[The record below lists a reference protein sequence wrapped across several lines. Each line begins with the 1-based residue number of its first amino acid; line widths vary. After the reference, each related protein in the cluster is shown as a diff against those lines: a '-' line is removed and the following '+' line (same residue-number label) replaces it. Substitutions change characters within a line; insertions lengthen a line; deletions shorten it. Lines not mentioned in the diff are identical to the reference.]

1 MDAREAKA
9 EWDELSR
16 LYLAKSYVRAKLQE
30 EIQNR
35 LEVVMLRVVQ
45 GLACAR
51 EHELF
56 SPAQM
61 TQAHQALL
69 DIGQAAEQLSGLGAG
84 LYGEIDGLKG
94 HMEMLEKQFDSE
106 PESGRCGPE
115 SR

>member
-9 EWDELSR
+9 EWDELSG
-16 LYLAKSYVRAKLQE
+16 LYLAKNYTRAKFAD

-51 EHELF
+51 EHDLL

-61 TQAHQALL
+61 AQAQEALL
-69 DIGQAAEQLSGLGAG
+69 DIAHAAEQLGGLAAM

-94 HMEMLEKQFDSE
+94 RMEMLERQFDSE
-106 PESGRCGPE
+106 PESGRCGSD

>member
-1 MDAREAKA
+1 MDAREAQA
-9 EWDELSR
+9 EWDKLSG
-16 LYLAKSYVRAKLQE
+16 LYLAKSYTRAKFAD

-35 LEVVMLRVVQ
+35 IEVVMLRVVQ

-61 TQAHQALL
+61 AQAQEALL
-69 DIGQAAEQLSGLGAG
+69 DIGQAAEQLGGLAAM

-94 HMEMLEKQFDSE
+94 RMEMLQRLFDSG
-106 PESGRCGPE
+106 PESGRCTPD